1 MFQIG
6 NNDPRGFKGVLII
19 LLTIY
24 IPIYFERQGSRKHP
38 LSGGCNEK
46 SEKETHVSQDEVEGK
61 ILQKTGLGQLF

>member
-24 IPIYFERQGSRKHP
+24 IPIYLERQGSRKHP
-38 LSGGCNEK
+38 LSGGCKEK
-46 SEKETHVSQDEVEGK
+46 SENKTHVSKGEVEGK
-61 ILQKTGLGQLF
+61 ILQNT